1 MFRTTAVYLK
11 QKSEQ
16 NNQIEQMIAG
26 CKNGNVAC
34 QEMLYKHFYG
44 YALTICR
51 LYTYSNDDAV
61 SILNDGFLKVFS
73 SIEKNGFNESLA
85 FKHWLRKILINTA
98 IDNYRRNSKH
108 YYHLDVDEALN
119 VQSDTNIIEQLTV
132 DDILKL
138 LDQLPELH
146 RIVFNLYEIQG
157 FSHQEI
163 SIKLAITESTSRVF
177 LTRAKKKLRVLIN
190 KNF

>member
-1 MFRTTAVYLK
+1 MRKVTDKNSCL
-11 QKSEQ
+11 EQ
-16 NNQIEQMIAG
+16 IIAG
-26 CKNGNVAC
+26 CKNGNVVH

-61 SILNDGFLKVFS
+61 SILNDGFLKAFS
-73 SIEKNGFNESLA
+73 FLEKNGFDQSSDIK
-85 FKHWLRKILINTA
+85 FWLRRILINTA
-98 IDNYRRNSKH
+98 IDNYRKNSKH
-108 YYHLDVDEALN
+108 QYHLDIDDAFN
-119 VQSDTNIIEQLTV
+119 IQSSDPSIIESLTV

-146 RIVFNLYEIQG
+146 RVVFNLYEIQG

-163 SIKLAITESTSRVF
+163 ALELSITESTSRVF
-177 LTRAKKKLRVLIN
+177 LTRAKKKLRVLID